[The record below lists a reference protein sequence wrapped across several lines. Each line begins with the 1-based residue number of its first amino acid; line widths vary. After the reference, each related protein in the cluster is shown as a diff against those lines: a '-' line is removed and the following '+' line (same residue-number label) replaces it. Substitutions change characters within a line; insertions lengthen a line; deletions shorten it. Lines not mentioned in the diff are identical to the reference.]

1 MALKFQF
8 SLFRHLIGLAFLSPA
23 GATLH
28 GQHLN
33 WTAQF
38 APPHL
43 ETVHG
48 ETRVRVEPCE
58 ILRQAGRPLLPYR
71 LVRLLLP
78 PGSTLDHLEIRLPEG
93 ESAIPLNHPVEC
105 GRIPQSYGRGIRRMW
120 PGAPEF
126 PIHPSPL
133 PFPERHAELLS
144 VQTMVGYP
152 IALVR
157 IFPAQYLP
165 TSRELKFAPQVQV
178 ELILAPAAGKPQPSA
193 IRLASGEDRSRVA
206 AWVDNPE
213 ILRPVRRLQNLSQ
226 SLPPATVDYLII
238 TRSNLVGSFQPLAAL
253 KEQSGLTVQLE
264 TVESVSARWTGKDA
278 PEKIRNFL
286 KMAYADWGTRYVLLG
301 GDATTVPCRY
311 AYAHMNRPEVE
322 SLIPCDLYYAC
333 LDGTWNRDGDNRW
346 GEPTDGEDGGDVD
359 LLAEL
364 WVGRAPVDTPEEAAI
379 FAEKQV
385 LYQTTGWDNSHQVLV
400 AAEFLDDFP
409 QNIQAQGGD
418 MFDPLLP
425 FFKTYQIHWLDD
437 RPGEAP
443 RWNRNDAIAA
453 LNLSPHLLLFNGH
466 GDIDRMMRLETT
478 DLDALSNS
486 WPFFVYSVGCNAGQF
501 DNNKFSP
508 DAIGEELIKRNRHGA
523 FAAILNSRLGWYDP
537 AEEWKYSGEFQ
548 LKYFE
553 ELLTR
558 GQTRVGVANQLSKHA
573 LIGQIEASG
582 LMPYRWCFYEI
593 NLLGDPHLAWQT
605 LHLTSQGAPEWWLR
619 QQGWTSQFEQA
630 ASRDDDGDGLATWQE
645 FVAGT
650 DPRDL
655 ASVLKLQIHH
665 DEQEGKMRLTWPSA
679 ANRIYAIWTTDGLGE
694 AEFLPLATNLP
705 ATPPQNSFAIPEHTT
720 GPVYYRVKV
729 Q

>member
-1 MALKFQF
+1 MALKFKF
-8 SLFRHLIGLAFLSPA
+8 PLFRLLVWLALFSQA
-23 GATLH
+23 GAALP
-28 GQHLN
+28 GQSLT

-38 APPHL
+38 ASPQV
-43 ETVHG
+43 ETARE
-48 ETRVRVEPCE
+48 ETRVSLEQCE

-78 PGSTLDHLEIRLPEG
+78 LGWTVDHLQIRLPEG
-93 ESAIPLNHPVEC
+93 ESTIPLKHPVEC
-105 GRIPQSYGRGIRRMW
+105 GRVPQSYGRGTREAG
-120 PGAPEF
+120 PGAQEF
-126 PIHPSPL
+126 PVHPSPL

-144 VQTMVGYP
+144 VQSMVGYN

-157 IFPAQYLP
+157 IFPLRHLP

-178 ELILAPAAGKPQPSA
+178 ELILARATRMPQPSA
-193 IRLASGEDRSRVA
+193 IGLASGQDRSRVA

-213 ILRPVRRLQNLSQ
+213 ILRPPRRLQNLSQ
-226 SLPPATVDYLII
+226 SLPRETVDYLII
-238 TRSNLVGSFQPLAAL
+238 TRSNLAGSFQPLAAL
-253 KEQSGLTVQLE
+253 KEQSGLTVQLD
-264 TVESVSARWTGKDA
+264 TVESISTRWTGKDA

-311 AYAHMNRPEVE
+311 AYAYMNRPEVE

-333 LDGTWNRDGDNRW
+333 LDGSWNRDGDNRW

-379 FAEKQV
+379 FTAKQV
-385 LYQTTGWDNSHQVLV
+385 LYQTTGWDNAHRVLV

-409 QNIQAQGGD
+409 QSIQAQGGD

-425 FFKTYQIHWLDD
+425 FFRAYQVDWLDD
-437 RPGEAP
+437 RPGKAP
-443 RWNRNDAIAA
+443 RWQGQEAIAA
-453 LNLSPHLLLFNGH
+453 LNLSPHLLLYNGH
-466 GDIDRMMRLETT
+466 GDIDTMMRLELS

-501 DNNKFSP
+501 DNDKFSP
-508 DAIGEELIKRNRHGA
+508 DAIGEELIKGSRHGA

-548 LKYFE
+548 LEYFQ

-558 GQTRVGVANQLSKHA
+558 GQTRVGVANQMSKHA
-573 LIGQIEASG
+573 LIGQIESSG
-582 LMPYRWCFYEI
+582 LMPYRWCYYEI

-605 LHLTSQGAPEWWLR
+605 LNLTSQGAPEWWLKK
-619 QQGWTSQFEQA
+619 QGWTNQFEQA
-630 ASRDDDGDGLATWQE
+630 AARDDDGDGLTAWQE
-645 FVAGT
+645 YVAGT

-655 ASVLKLQIHH
+655 TSVLKLQITH
-665 DEQEGKMRLTWPSA
+665 DELEGKIGLTWPSA
-679 ANRIYAIWTTDGLGE
+679 TNRIYAIWTTDALGE
-694 AEFLPLATNLP
+694 TGFLPLATNLP
-705 ATPPQNSFAIPEHTT
+705 ATPPQNSFAVPEKTT
-720 GPVYYRVKV
+720 GPVYYRIEV